1 MVTETLD
8 ELFRAA
14 QAGNARAYRE
24 FLSQVAL
31 WLRRFLARRL
41 PAAEVEEVV
50 QETLISLHKAR
61 HTWDGTRP
69 ALPWIASIAR
79 YRLTDHLRRHY
90 AQSKHIEVDIDDFH
104 EILPDESADVTE
116 TRIAYESLYREI
128 ESLPE
133 KQRKILHL
141 MYAEG
146 YTAREAGTQ
155 LGMKESA
162 VKVAAHRAYKVI
174 RARIKDTA

>member
-1 MVTETLD
+1 MVTQNLD
-8 ELFRAA
+8 DLFRAA
-14 QAGNARAYRE
+14 QAGEERAYRE
-24 FLSQVAL
+24 FLAQATL
-31 WLRRFLARRL
+31 WLKRYLARRL
-41 PAAEVEEVV
+41 ATAEVEEVV

-79 YRLTDHLRRHY
+79 YRLTDHLRKHY
-90 AQSKHIEVDIDDFH
+90 AQSKHSEVDIDDFH
-104 EILPDESADVTE
+104 EILPDTSADVTE
-116 TRIAYESLYREI
+116 TAIAYESLSKEI

-133 KQRKILHL
+133 RQRRILHL
-141 MYAEG
+141 MHAEG
-146 YTAREAGTQ
+146 FTAKETGAQ

-174 RARIKDTA
+174 RAKMKETA